1 MSDRAILKLKTMI
14 ESWMI
19 IGGVTFS
26 VAFGTLFFKLR
37 DIKWAVKLKRPDWMF
52 FEPAIPLIWTVI
64 FACGA
69 GSASVVW
76 EHEPGSLKTWLLM
89 ALYLLLEVVTVA
101 YIPTTLRAK
110 SLKVG
115 TMLGG
120 AGEIL
125 GVVLTLAVLPI
136 SQTAALL
143 LLPYAIWGA
152 IGTYTTWEMIDLN
165 PEAA

>member
-1 MSDRAILKLKTMI
+1 MQ
-14 ESWMI
+14 SWMI

-37 DIKWAVKLKRPDWMF
+37 DINWAVKLQRPNWLF

-69 GSASVVW
+69 GSAAVVW
-76 EHEPGSLKTWLLM
+76 ERDPGSLTTWLLM
-89 ALYLLLEVVTVA
+89 AWYLLLEIVTVA
-101 YIPTTLRAK
+101 YIPATLRAK
-110 SLKVG
+110 SLKLG
-115 TMLGG
+115 TILGG
-120 AGEIL
+120 VGEIL
-125 GVVLTLAVLPI
+125 GVVLLFAVLPI
-136 SQTAALL
+136 SRTAALL

-152 IGTYTTWEMIDLN
+152 IGTYTTWEMIQLN

>member
-1 MSDRAILKLKTMI
+1 MS
-14 ESWMI
+14 
-19 IGGVTFS
+19 
-26 VAFGTLFFKLR
+26 
-37 DIKWAVKLKRPDWMF
+37 
-52 FEPAIPLIWTVI
+52 PAIPLIWTVI

-69 GSASVVW
+69 GSATFVW
-76 EHEPGSLKTWLLM
+76 EQEPGSLKTWLLM
-89 ALYLLLEVVTVA
+89 ALYLLLEIVTVA
-101 YIPTTLRAK
+101 YIPATLRAK

-115 TMLGG
+115 TILGG
-120 AGEIL
+120 VGEIL

-152 IGTYTTWEMIDLN
+152 IGTYTTWEMINLN

>member
-1 MSDRAILKLKTMI
+1 MI
-14 ESWMI
+14 QSWII

-26 VAFGTLFFKLR
+26 VAMGTLFFKLR
-37 DIKWAVKLKRPDWMF
+37 DINWAVKLQRPDWMF

-69 GSASVVW
+69 GSATFVW
-76 EHEPGSLKTWLLM
+76 EQEPGSLKTWLLM
-89 ALYLLLEVVTVA
+89 ALYLLLEIVTVA
-101 YIPTTLRAK
+101 YIPATLRAK

-115 TMLGG
+115 TILGG

-125 GVVLTLAVLPI
+125 GFVLAFVVLPI

-143 LLPYAIWGA
+143 LLPYVIWGA
-152 IGTYTTWEMIDLN
+152 IGTYTTWEMIQLN

>member
-1 MSDRAILKLKTMI
+1 MI
-14 ESWMI
+14 QSWMI
-19 IGGVTFS
+19 IGGVTFA

-37 DIKWAVKLKRPDWMF
+37 DINWAVKLQRPDWMF

-64 FACGA
+64 FASGA
-69 GSASVVW
+69 GSAYVVW
-76 EHEPGSLKTWLLM
+76 EQEPASLKTWLLM
-89 ALYLLLEVVTVA
+89 ALYLLLEIVTVA
-101 YIPTTLRAK
+101 YIPATIRAK

-115 TMLGG
+115 TILGG

-152 IGTYTTWEMIDLN
+152 IGTYTTWKMIQLN

>member
-1 MSDRAILKLKTMI
+1 MI

-26 VAFGTLFFKLR
+26 VAMGTLFFKLR
-37 DIKWAVKLKRPDWMF
+37 DINWAVKLQRPDWMF

-64 FACGA
+64 FACAA
-69 GSASVVW
+69 GSATFVW
-76 EHEPGSLKTWLLM
+76 EQEPGSLKTWLLM
-89 ALYLLLEVVTVA
+89 ALYLLLEIVTVA
-101 YIPTTLRAK
+101 YIPATLRAK

-115 TMLGG
+115 TILGG

-143 LLPYAIWGA
+143 LLPYVIWGA

>member
-1 MSDRAILKLKTMI
+1 MI

-26 VAFGTLFFKLR
+26 VAMGTLFFKLR
-37 DIKWAVKLKRPDWMF
+37 DINWAVKLQRPNWMF

-69 GSASVVW
+69 GSATFVW
-76 EHEPGSLKTWLLM
+76 EQEPGSLKTWLLM
-89 ALYLLLEVVTVA
+89 ALYLLLEIVTVA
-101 YIPTTLRAK
+101 YIPATLRAK

-115 TMLGG
+115 TILGG

-125 GVVLTLAVLPI
+125 GVVLMLAVLPI

-143 LLPYAIWGA
+143 LLPYAICGA

>member
-1 MSDRAILKLKTMI
+1 MI

-19 IGGVTFS
+19 IGGATFS
-26 VAFGTLFFKLR
+26 VAFGTLLFKLR
-37 DIKWAVKLKRPDWMF
+37 DINWAVKLQRPDWIF

-64 FACGA
+64 FASGA
-69 GSASVVW
+69 GSATVVW
-76 EHEPGSLKTWLLM
+76 EQEPGTLKTWLLM
-89 ALYLLLEVVTVA
+89 ALYLLLEIVTVA
-101 YIPTTLRAK
+101 YIPATLRAK

-115 TMLGG
+115 TILGG
-120 AGEIL
+120 VGEIL
-125 GVVLTLAVLPI
+125 GVVLMLAVLPI

-152 IGTYTTWEMIDLN
+152 IGTYTTWEMIQLN

>member
-1 MSDRAILKLKTMI
+1 MQ
-14 ESWMI
+14 SWII
-19 IGGVTFS
+19 IGGVTFA

-37 DIKWAVKLKRPDWMF
+37 DIKWAVKLQRPDWMF

-64 FACGA
+64 FASGA

-76 EHEPGSLKTWLLM
+76 EQEPGSLKTWLLM
-89 ALYLLLEVVTVA
+89 AFYLLLEVVTVA
-101 YIPTTLRAK
+101 YIPATLRAK
-110 SLKVG
+110 SLRVG
-115 TMLGG
+115 TILGG
-120 AGEIL
+120 VGEIL
-125 GVVLTLAVLPI
+125 GVVLLLAVLPI

-152 IGTYTTWEMIDLN
+152 IGTYTTWEMIQLN

>member
-1 MSDRAILKLKTMI
+1 MQ
-14 ESWMI
+14 SWMI

-26 VAFGTLFFKLR
+26 VAFGTLLFKLR
-37 DIKWAVKLKRPDWMF
+37 DINWAVKLQRPDWMF

-69 GSASVVW
+69 GSAAVVW
-76 EHEPGSLKTWLLM
+76 ERDPGSIKTWLLM
-89 ALYLLLEVVTVA
+89 AVYLLLEIVTVA
-101 YIPTTLRAK
+101 YIPATLRAK

-115 TMLGG
+115 TILGG
-120 AGEIL
+120 VGEIL
-125 GVVLTLAVLPI
+125 GVVLLLAVLPI

-152 IGTYTTWEMIDLN
+152 IGTYTTWEMIQLN

>member
-1 MSDRAILKLKTMI
+1 MI

-19 IGGVTFS
+19 IGGATFS
-26 VAFGTLFFKLR
+26 VAFGTLLFKLR
-37 DIKWAVKLKRPDWMF
+37 DINWAVKLQRPDWMF

-64 FACGA
+64 FASGA
-69 GSASVVW
+69 GSATVVW
-76 EHEPGSLKTWLLM
+76 EQEPGTLKTWLLM
-89 ALYLLLEVVTVA
+89 ALYLLLEIVTVA
-101 YIPTTLRAK
+101 YIPATLRAK

-115 TMLGG
+115 TILGG
-120 AGEIL
+120 VGEIL
-125 GVVLTLAVLPI
+125 GVVLMLAILPI

-152 IGTYTTWEMIDLN
+152 IGTYTTWEMIQLN

>member
-1 MSDRAILKLKTMI
+1 MI

-19 IGGVTFS
+19 IGGGTFS
-26 VAFGTLFFKLR
+26 VAMGTLFFKLR
-37 DIKWAVKLKRPDWMF
+37 DINCADKLQRPNWMF

-69 GSASVVW
+69 GSATFVW
-76 EHEPGSLKTWLLM
+76 EQEPGSLKTWLLM
-89 ALYLLLEVVTVA
+89 ALYLLLEIVTVA
-101 YIPTTLRAK
+101 YIPATLRAK
-110 SLKVG
+110 SLKLG
-115 TMLGG
+115 TILGG

-143 LLPYAIWGA
+143 LLPYVIWGA

>member
-1 MSDRAILKLKTMI
+1 MI

-26 VAFGTLFFKLR
+26 VAMATLSFKLR
-37 DIKWAVKLKRPDWMF
+37 DINWAVKLQRPNWMF
-52 FEPAIPLIWTVI
+52 FEPAIPFIWTVI
-64 FACGA
+64 FSCGA
-69 GSASVVW
+69 ASATFVW
-76 EHEPGSLKTWLLM
+76 EQQPGSLKTWLLM
-89 ALYLLLEVVTVA
+89 ALYLLLEIVTVA
-101 YIPTTLRAK
+101 YIPATLRAK

-115 TMLGG
+115 TILGG

>member
-1 MSDRAILKLKTMI
+1 MI

-19 IGGVTFS
+19 IGGATFS
-26 VAFGTLFFKLR
+26 VAFGTLLFKLR
-37 DIKWAVKLKRPDWMF
+37 DINWAVKLQRPDWIF

-64 FACGA
+64 FASGA
-69 GSASVVW
+69 GSATVVW
-76 EHEPGSLKTWLLM
+76 EQEPGTLKTWLLM
-89 ALYLLLEVVTVA
+89 ALYLLLEIVTVA
-101 YIPTTLRAK
+101 YIPATLRAK

-115 TMLGG
+115 TILGG
-120 AGEIL
+120 VGEIL
-125 GVVLTLAVLPI
+125 GVMLMLAVLPI

-152 IGTYTTWEMIDLN
+152 IGTYTTWEMIQLN

>member
-1 MSDRAILKLKTMI
+1 MI

-19 IGGVTFS
+19 IGGATFS
-26 VAFGTLFFKLR
+26 VAFGTLLFKLR
-37 DIKWAVKLKRPDWMF
+37 DINWAVKLQRPDWMF

-64 FACGA
+64 FASGA
-69 GSASVVW
+69 GSATVVW
-76 EHEPGSLKTWLLM
+76 EQEPGTLKTLLLM
-89 ALYLLLEVVTVA
+89 ALYLLLEIVTVA
-101 YIPTTLRAK
+101 YIPATLRAK

-115 TMLGG
+115 TILGG
-120 AGEIL
+120 VGEIL
-125 GVVLTLAVLPI
+125 GVVLMLAVLPI

-152 IGTYTTWEMIDLN
+152 IGTYTTWEMIQLN